1 MWQSPDE
8 SAYDQNAQRAVDS
21 DQKGSG
27 LSGNTGNIVIRYNA
41 FMRLATGETRDISDS
56 QYRMLSEFRYQIRN
70 FIRFSEEVARDSGLE
85 PQQHQLLLALKGLP
99 TGVRPT
105 ITALSGRLCLRH
117 HTTVELVNRLGERGA
132 VMRSHSEEDRREV
145 LIEIT
150 EIGEELLRRLSDSH
164 WEELKK
170 QGPALATALDEL
182 LAHSESAEE
191 ER

>member
-1 MWQSPDE
+1 
-8 SAYDQNAQRAVDS
+8 
-21 DQKGSG
+21 
-27 LSGNTGNIVIRYNA
+27 
-41 FMRLATGETRDISDS
+41 MRLATGETRDISDS

-99 TGVRPT
+99 KGVRPT